1 MTNVERDRNQKV
13 EVWQSEDEEPYA
25 IISGTSPGTG
35 FPGST
40 YIRELWLY
48 ITELRLYQPAQE
60 KGPQKVEVWRS
71 ENGELYAI
79 ISGTSPCKG
88 FPENT
93 YLMELIL
100 YQPAQEKGPQKVE
113 AWQSEDGELYETKE
127 EAEEAGKEFKLRAS
141 LSEIV
146 KDVWMSKKERVD
158 FIDTVLDNAEAI
170 VKAYEESRCQ

>member
-1 MTNVERDRNQKV
+1 MTNVERSRNQTV
-13 EVWQSEDEEPYA
+13 ESLEKLIEEVKESNGVRDFT
-25 IISGTSPGTG
+25 ITSVTSPGTG
-35 FPGST
+35 FPG
-40 YIRELWLY
+40 
-48 ITELRLYQPAQE
+48 
-60 KGPQKVEVWRS
+60 
-71 ENGELYAI
+71 
-79 ISGTSPCKG
+79 
-88 FPENT
+88 NT
-93 YLMELIL
+93 YLMELRL

-127 EAEEAGKEFKLRAS
+127 EAEEAGKEFKLRAF